1 MQCIYLPFYD
11 SINIRGDKMKKF
23 FSIILLGVSL
33 IFLSSCATTNPTI
46 ESNVKYLT
54 SDELNGR
61 LTGTDGCKKTELY
74 LKEELK
80 RMKLAPYDKD
90 YMVFYYHNFFD
101 PEKQIHDISA
111 VSNDSTTT
119 FQYGKDYIEYS
130 CGDIDKNF
138 KLTFDKKSFTNDNI
152 LVLKDQS
159 LLSGVNLKGK
169 VVFIKANDIL
179 STKKTLKKKD
189 FLANNIITIS
199 ENMYNFLETN
209 KNSSVK
215 IKFVNSYEPMKVNN
229 VIGKI
234 KGKDNSKALI
244 LSAHFDHVGSTGDK
258 IYRGAFDNAN
268 GVALLLD
275 VAKQLKERYKTTPP
289 ERDILICFFNG
300 EESGLQGSKAF
311 VETRIKDYTQLSNIN
326 IDTIGLKNGGP
337 LSLLYPE
344 GAASN
349 LIKDLETYFK
359 SKDYEVQAKVNNGLV
374 SDHFS
379 FSNKNIASVN
389 LGQEKIDTIH
399 TLEDLTNTLDFQ
411 YTNKLS
417 LDLYRFITEHLSKD
431 YSIDKSAQLKKGNE
445 DDDFSTYQKKYDSIE
460 ETLEPYQYIK
470 VDTMLVRKLNSCFS
484 RSSSRFP
491 FESIKNYYPI
501 LKPTLNVGKFKLDSI
516 SLSEGIGTDLDNIE
530 ENKIYTK
537 KPTINDVYQF
547 LLTYSDTENNIINI
561 NCFIDPIISNEHPTF
576 SLESQFKIK
585 EKKKIIKGYEFNYC
599 DEKSKIIN
607 GSTFSYSDKNM
618 IPDKALYRQETIG
631 NKTIHMF
638 ITSEKL
644 NLIDNL
650 DWSPVLESIKT
661 SFK

>member
-1 MQCIYLPFYD
+1 MITLTQ
-11 SINIRGDKMKKF
+11 RGDKMKKF

-61 LTGTDGCKKTELY
+61 LTGTDGGKKTELY
-74 LKEELK
+74 LQEELK
-80 RMKLAPYDKD
+80 RMKLDPYDKD

-101 PEKQIHDISA
+101 PEKQIHTISA

-130 CGDIDKNF
+130 CGDIDKDF
-138 KLTFDKKSFTNDNI
+138 KLTFDKKNFTNDNI
-152 LVLKDQS
+152 LVVKDKS
-159 LLSGVNLKGK
+159 LLSGVTLKGK
-169 VVFIKANDIL
+169 VVFVKADDIL

-215 IKFVNSYEPMKVNN
+215 IKFVNSYEPIKVNN

-234 KGKDNSKALI
+234 TGKDSSKALV

-275 VAKQLKERYKTTPP
+275 VAKQLKEKYKTTLP
-289 ERDILICFFNG
+289 EKDILICFFNG

-311 VETRIKDYTQLSNIN
+311 VDTRIKNYTQLSNIN
-326 IDTIGLKNGGP
+326 IDTIGLKNGDP

-344 GAASN
+344 GSASN

-359 SKDYEVQAKVNNGLV
+359 SKDYEIQAKVNNSLV
-374 SDHFS
+374 SDHFA

-389 LGQEKIDTIH
+389 LGQEKIDSIH

-417 LDLYRFITEHLSKD
+417 LDLSRFIIEHLSKD
-431 YSIDKSAQLKKGNE
+431 YSIDKSSQPTKDNE
-445 DDDFSTYQKKYDSIE
+445 DADFITRMKKDESIQ

-470 VDTMLVRKLNSCFS
+470 VDTMLVRKLNNWFS
-484 RSSSRFP
+484 RSSSRAP
-491 FESIKNYYPI
+491 LESIKNYYPL
-501 LKPTLNVGKFKLDSI
+501 LKPALKAGKFKLDSI
-516 SLSEGIGTDLDNIE
+516 SLSEGIGTDLESIE
-530 ENKIYTK
+530 ENKVYTK
-537 KPTINDVYQF
+537 KPNINDIYQL

-561 NCFIDPIISNEHPTF
+561 NCFMDPLISNEHPGF
-576 SLESQFKIK
+576 SIETQFKIK
-585 EKKKIIKGYEFNYC
+585 EKKKVINGYEFNYC

-607 GSTFSYSDKNM
+607 GSTVSYSDKNM
-618 IPDKALYRQETIG
+618 IPDKALYRTETIG

-644 NLIDNL
+644 NLVDSL